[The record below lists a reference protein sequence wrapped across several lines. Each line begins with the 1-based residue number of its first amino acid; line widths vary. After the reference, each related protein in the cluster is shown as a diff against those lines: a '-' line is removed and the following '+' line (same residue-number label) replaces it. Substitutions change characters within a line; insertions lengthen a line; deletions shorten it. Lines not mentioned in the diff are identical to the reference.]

1 MARPLPTRDRTTQT
15 THPAPIP
22 AAGRRTTHRCGARDS
37 LDALARWLPWAHDG
51 YGRSDAIRFIRDSTA
66 AWTEGRA
73 FDFAV
78 RPADEPKL
86 HVGNVSVW
94 HTSRRERA
102 GEIGYWVR
110 STVINNGIGSEATA
124 RVMQVA
130 FEELGLHRVTLR
142 IATGNSSSERIAE
155 KLGFVHEGLL
165 RKEVLVAGEWL
176 DHSLWAILEDEFQ
189 ANRSRYAT
197 EGWLGDRR

>member
-1 MARPLPTRDRTTQT
+1 MPRPLSTRDRTTARLIL
-15 THPAPIP
+15 HPFRRRDAEPLI
-22 AAGRRTTHRCGARDS
+22 AAVHES
-37 LDALARWLPWAHDG
+37 LDELSRWLPWAHDG
-51 YGRSDAIRFIRDSTA
+51 YGRSDAIRFIRDSSA

-78 RPADEPKL
+78 KPAGKGRIHL
-86 HVGNVSVW
+86 GNVSVW

-110 STVINNGIGSEATA
+110 TGMTREGIGTEATA
-124 RVMQVA
+124 RVMQLA

-142 IATGNSSSERIAE
+142 IATGNTASERIAE
-155 KLGFVHEGLL
+155 KLGFVKEGLL

-176 DHSLWAILEDEFQ
+176 DHSLWGILEDEF
-189 ANRSRYAT
+189 ASNRSRFAA

>member
-1 MARPLPTRDRTTQT
+1 MARPISTRDRTTRRLVL
-15 THPAPIP
+15 HPFRRRDAEPLV
-22 AAGRRTTHRCGARDS
+22 AAVHES
-37 LDALARWLPWAHDG
+37 LEELTRWLPWAHEG
-51 YGRSDAIRFIRDSTA
+51 YGRSDAIGFIRDSTA
-66 AWTEGRA
+66 AWAEGRA
-73 FDFAV
+73 FDLAIKGAG
-78 RPADEPKL
+78 RPRIHL
-86 HVGNVSVW
+86 GNVSVW

-110 STVINNGIGSEATA
+110 STTTGDGIATEAAA

-142 IATGNSSSERIAE
+142 IATGNSASERVAE

-176 DHSLWAILEDEFQ
+176 DHSLWAILDSEFD
-189 ANRSRYAT
+189 ANRSRYAA